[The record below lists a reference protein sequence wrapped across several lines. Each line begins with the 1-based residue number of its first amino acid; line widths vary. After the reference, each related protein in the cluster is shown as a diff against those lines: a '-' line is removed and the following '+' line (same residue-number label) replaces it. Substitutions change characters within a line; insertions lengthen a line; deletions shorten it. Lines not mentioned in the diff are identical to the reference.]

1 MITITRS
8 HFHEEP
14 EMVKFTEA
22 ENRILSGAGERE
34 TRKYWSKNT
43 KIQLCKMN
51 KS

>member
-22 ENRILSGAGERE
+22 ENRMVFVRGWG
-34 TRKYWSKNT
+34 KG
-43 KIQLCKMN
+43 N
-51 KS
+51 KEVLVKEYKDSIMQNE